1 MPLLEIKDLHVEVEE
16 KEVLKGVSLSFDTSK
31 IHVLMGP
38 NGSGKSSLAYTLM
51 GHPSYTITKGQIL
64 WDKEDITEWEPNEK
78 AKLGLFLSFQNPIEI
93 PGLTVGKYL
102 KRIKEISLGEEAPLN
117 VKEFIATTRDLLE
130 EVGLSG
136 DFLNRYL
143 NEGFSGGEKKRM
155 EMLQLLTLSPAFSL
169 LDEIDSGLDIDALKR
184 MAKILNDFHE
194 KEKKGCLI
202 ITHQYKILEHLNI
215 DTVSIL
221 TKGKLVAQGSK
232 DLAQEIELN
241 GYDKWIKEA

>member
-1 MPLLEIKDLHVEVEE
+1 MPLLEIKNLHIEVEG
-16 KEVLKGVSLSFDTSK
+16 KEVLKGASFSFDTSK

-51 GHPSYTITKGQIL
+51 GHPSYTITKGNIF
-64 WDKEDITEWEPNEK
+64 WDKEDITEYSPTEK
-78 AKLGLFLSFQNPIEI
+78 AKLGIFLSFQNPIEI

-102 KRIKEISLGEEAPLN
+102 KRIKEISLGEENSLN
-117 VKEFIATTRDLLE
+117 VKEFIANTRALLE

-136 DFLNRYL
+136 EFLNRYL

-155 EMLQLLTLSPAFSL
+155 EMLQLLTLSPNFSL

-184 MAKILNDFHE
+184 MANIIDNFHK
-194 KEKKGCLI
+194 KERKGCLI

-221 TKGKLVAQGSK
+221 KSGKLVAQGEK
-232 DLAQEIELN
+232 DLAQEIEHN
-241 GYDKWIKEA
+241 GYDKWIRGE